1 MKKCGF
7 CQYKYKRLK
16 TAKTCGKDENRMN
29 IFSGIFRSR
38 DKPTDRT
45 AGSSYSFFLGNS
57 SAGKYVTERSA
68 MQMTA
73 VYCCVRILSEAVASL
88 PLQFIHLYR
97 GRNLCAV
104 VRGKQTSV
112 RKGKDRGYGRCPE
125 RSGISRSPI
134 PSLFLTPIDVTALL
148 KMIFVIV

>member
-68 MQMTA
+68 MQMTDWNTRRSYDFGSWNLLS
-73 VYCCVRILSEAVASL
+73 VKREKRFRIKED
-88 PLQFIHLYR
+88 IRY
-97 GRNLCAV
+97 
-104 VRGKQTSV
+104 
-112 RKGKDRGYGRCPE
+112 
-125 RSGISRSPI
+125 
-134 PSLFLTPIDVTALL
+134 
-148 KMIFVIV
+148 